1 MSIRL
6 LLRVRWGRQRRGI
19 SVLFKFLGWVAF
31 CVFGLGD
38 NGIGSRNGVIIRI

>member
-19 SVLFKFLGWVAF
+19 NVLFDILGGFSFFFV
-31 CVFGLGD
+31 LGD
-38 NGIGSRNGVIIRI
+38 NGIGSRNGVIFRT

>member
-19 SVLFKFLGWVAF
+19 NVLFDILGWVAF
-31 CVFGLGD
+31 RFSVLGD